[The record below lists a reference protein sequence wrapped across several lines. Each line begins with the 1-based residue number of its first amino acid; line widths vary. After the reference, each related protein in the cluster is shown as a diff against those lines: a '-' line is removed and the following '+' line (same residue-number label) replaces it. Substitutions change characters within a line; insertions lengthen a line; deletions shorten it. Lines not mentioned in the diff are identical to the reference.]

1 MISKINAWAGSIII
15 AVMISIIIEMLLPNG
30 SNKKYVKVISGL
42 YILYIIV
49 SPFFKVDIDSSI
61 ENIESVINK
70 DYAVATFSENDLK
83 ESYILSLENALK
95 TKIEDLGYSVE
106 NVEFSV
112 TSDYSEVVKI
122 KVKMK
127 NENYDKSKIEKIIL
141 EEYDIEKKNLSI
153 D

>member
-1 MISKINAWAGSIII
+1 MISKINAWAQSIII

-49 SPFFKVDIDSSI
+49 SPIFNLDIDSSI
-61 ENIESVINK
+61 DKIETSINK
-70 DYAVATFSENDLK
+70 DFTVATFSENDLK

-95 TKIEDLGYSVE
+95 TKIEDLGYEVE
-106 NVEFSV
+106 SVEFSV
-112 TSDYSEVVKI
+112 TSDYSEIVKI

-127 NENYDKSKIEKIIL
+127 KGNYDTAKIEKTIL
-141 EEYDIEKKNLSI
+141 EEYDIDKKNLSI